1 MVVAASPRLL
11 GDRPHHRG
19 MEEDMKRKEP
29 PPTIEVDTLDQEMLV
44 HIRNELQTHTRILRA
59 MNKTVQLIGL
69 IILLTVV
76 LGCIAVIL
84 GGPSLLF

>member
-1 MVVAASPRLL
+1 
-11 GDRPHHRG
+11 
-19 MEEDMKRKEP
+19 MEEDMSQTTPRP
-29 PPTIEVDTLDQEMLV
+29 PQETIAPDQKLLLEMM
-44 HIRNELQTHTRILRA
+44 NELKTHTRILRA

-84 GGPSLLF
+84 GGPNLLF